1 MTLEME
7 CQNGAFKPRG
17 RVGPWVSYLLA
28 AIPAVLLGASPA
40 WASCDAANTFSFAFS
55 SQTAATLAY
64 GSTYTYTATSG
75 GGANKSFT
83 VQVTQNGLTS
93 TQVAGNQMPNI
104 STMVTGSTTTA
115 NDLVLGGVFGGRTT
129 TLAGTTRT
137 INAVFTFATPI
148 RDFSM
153 TVNDVDFTSNQ
164 YRDWVQVTGTD
175 GTNTYTPVLTTPYGN
190 GNDGILPHTAT
201 NSTVTIGTTASPL
214 SLTSAQ
220 AAGNATSGNNADNGN
235 LTARFPQ
242 PVTSVT
248 FRYGNYPLTGT
259 ETTTGQQAMGI
270 SGVSFCPMPAITASK
285 TEAPAVGTYGAFNIP
300 GNDVVYTLTV
310 TNAGGSPVDASSLN
324 LADALPA
331 NVTFRNSAFDGTTTL
346 PIKVVSAGGTT
357 LSNANIAYSKV
368 GDSTWTYTPSAGYD
382 AQVDGIQIVPGGAL
396 AANSTLTVQFIA
408 RVN

>member
-1 MTLEME
+1 M
-7 CQNGAFKPRG
+7 
-17 RVGPWVSYLLA
+17 
-28 AIPAVLLGASPA
+28 VLCATPCTIVTATPA

-75 GGANKSFT
+75 GGSTRTFN
-83 VQVTQNGLTS
+83 VQLAQNGLTS

-115 NDLVLGGVFGGRTT
+115 NDLVLGGIFGGRTT
-129 TLAGTTRT
+129 TLSGTTRT
-137 INAVFTFATPI
+137 ISATFTFATPI

-153 TVNDVDFTSNQ
+153 TVNDVDFSTNQ
-164 YRDWVQVTGTD
+164 YRDWVQVTGSD
-175 GTNTYTPVLTTPYGN
+175 GTSTYTPVLTTPYGN
-190 GNDGILPHTAT
+190 GNDGILPHSAT
-201 NSTVTIGTTASPL
+201 NSTLTIGATTTPL
-214 SLTSAQ
+214 NLTSSQ
-220 AAGNATSGNNADNGN
+220 AGGNATSGNNADNGN
-235 LTARFPQ
+235 LTARFAQ

-270 SGVSFCPMPAITASK
+270 AGISFCPMPAITASK
-285 TEAPAVGTYGAFNIP
+285 TEAPATGTYGAFNIP

-310 TNAGGSPVDASSLN
+310 TNSGGSPVDASTLN

-346 PIKVVSAGGTT
+346 PIKVVSAGGTS
-357 LSNANIAYSKV
+357 LSSANITYSKV
-368 GDSTWTYTPSAGYD
+368 GDATYSYTPAAGYD
-382 AQVDGIQIVPGGAL
+382 AQVDAIQIVPSGAL
-396 AANSTLTVQFIA
+396 AANSTFSVQFIA